1 MLKNLLGLM
10 FKNYWI
16 MKRFEINA
24 FSLEEAKAKA
34 AEMGLTVVRN
44 VTVSWKNAGAPVT
57 DKSFKE
63 FAVDALAKN
72 HLANAEGVGLLVVV
86 AAGSADTR
94 ERPYKYTN
102 NVVEGKKSV
111 ERVYEVR
118 RKDTGAVVATAS
130 MKSDAEKKAKKLMA
144 DLKTDLECIIVYHVT
159 EGKDLAF
166 TLEYTPSTNTKE
178 GTYIVFGNERQF

>member
-1 MLKNLLGLM
+1 
-10 FKNYWI
+10 

-24 FSLEEAKAKA
+24 YSLEEAKAKA

-44 VTVSWKNAGAPVT
+44 VTQSWKNAGSPIT

-63 FAVDALAKN
+63 FAVDSLAKN
-72 HLANAEGVGLLVVV
+72 HLSNAEGVGLVVVV
-86 AAGSADTR
+86 AGGSADTR

-102 NVVEGKKSV
+102 NVVEGKKNI
-111 ERVYEVR
+111 ERVYEIR
-118 RKDTGAVVATAS
+118 RKDTGAVVGTDTK
-130 MKSDAEKKAKKLMA
+130 KSDAEKKAKKLMA
-144 DLKTDLECIIVYHVT
+144 EVKTDLECVIVYHVT

>member
-1 MLKNLLGLM
+1 
-10 FKNYWI
+10 

-44 VTVSWKNAGAPVT
+44 VTQSWKNAGSPIT

-72 HLANAEGVGLLVVV
+72 HLSNAEGVGLVVV
-86 AAGSADTR
+86 AASGSADSR
-94 ERPYKYTN
+94 QRPYKYTN
-102 NVVEGKKSV
+102 NVVEGKKNV
-111 ERVYEVR
+111 QRVYEVR
-118 RKDTGAVVATAS
+118 RKDTGAVVASKTT
-130 MKSDAEKKAKKLMA
+130 KSDAEKAAKALMA
-144 DLKTDLECIIVYHVT
+144 DLRTDLECVIVYHVT

-178 GTYIVFGNERQF
+178 GTYVVFGNERQF